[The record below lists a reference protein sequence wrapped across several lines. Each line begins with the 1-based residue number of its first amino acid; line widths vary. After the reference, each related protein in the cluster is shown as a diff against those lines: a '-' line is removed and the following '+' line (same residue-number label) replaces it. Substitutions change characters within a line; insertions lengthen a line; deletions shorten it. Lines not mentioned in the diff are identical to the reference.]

1 MGQQPPLR
9 RTRRARTPTVLQME
23 AVECGAA
30 ALGSVLGYHGRIVPL
45 EELRVACGVSRDGT
59 KASNILKAAR
69 LYGLKAKGFS
79 KQPGDLADLPL
90 PVVVFWNFNHFVVLE
105 GFAGNRVYLNDPA
118 VGPRV
123 VTAAEFDEGFTGVA
137 LVFEPGPDFKPGGAK
152 RGLLAPLR
160 KRLLGSEMGLL
171 YVVLASLGLALPGL
185 VAPVFTR
192 VFVDYCLVRNLQ
204 GWVAPLLLG
213 MGMVAG
219 LRVALTWLQ
228 RRSLLRLETKLA
240 LTSSYRFF
248 RHVLRLPVEFFTQ
261 RYGGEI
267 GSRVEMNDRIAQLLS
282 GDLAAN
288 LLNVLMAIF
297 YVALM
302 AYFDVSLTLVG
313 VALAALNFLAL
324 RYVSRHRQDA
334 NVRLLQ
340 ERAKLMGTSMAGLQ
354 TIETLKATGSE
365 TDFFSRWSGYLAKV
379 LAADQQMAVYTMGL
393 GAVPPLLSTLNTV
406 AILGLGALHVMHG
419 SLTVGMLV
427 AFQSLMASFMEPVNQ
442 LVGLGSSLQEVEG
455 ELNRLDDVLHYQ
467 ADPAFP
473 DEDTGR
479 PAAPEKKALAIP
491 AGVLMG
497 QPQAGMEH
505 GSVSL
510 ATSLLLSLSGAPP
523 KLAGQL
529 EMRNVTYGYSRLDP
543 PLLDGFDLTM
553 KPGARVALVGY
564 SASGKSTVAKLISG
578 LYRPWSGEIL
588 LDGRPRDD
596 LPRAVVTNS
605 LALVDQDF
613 FLFEGTVREVLTMW
627 DDTLPDEHVVQA
639 AKDACIHEDIA
650 ARPGGYES
658 RVEEGGVNF
667 SGGQRQRLEIARA
680 LVGNPT
686 LLVLDEATS
695 ALDTVTEKQIDDNLR
710 RRGCTCVIVAHRLS
724 TIRDCDEILVL
735 DQGRIVQRGTHEALS
750 GVDGLYRRLIDS

>member
-1 MGQQPPLR
+1 MGQQPPALR

-30 ALGSVLGYHGRIVPL
+30 ALASILGYYGRIVPL

-69 LYGLKAKGFS
+69 GYGLKAKGF
-79 KQPGDLADLPL
+79 KKEPTELADLPL
-90 PVVVFWNFNHFVVLE
+90 PLMIFWNFNHFVVLE
-105 GFAGNRVYLNDPA
+105 GFGKNGVYLNDPA

-123 VTAAEFDEGFTGVA
+123 VTPAEFNESYTGVV
-137 LVFEPGPDFKPGGAK
+137 LVFEPGEDFKRGGAK
-152 RGLLAPLR
+152 RGLLGPLR
-160 KRLLGSEMGLL
+160 KRLVGSEIGLL
-171 YVVLASLGLALPGL
+171 YVLLASLALALPGL
-185 VAPVFTR
+185 VVPVFTR

-204 GWVAPLLLG
+204 GWVGPLLLG
-213 MGMVAG
+213 MALAAG

-288 LLNVLMAIF
+288 LLNILMAIF
-297 YVALM
+297 YVAMM
-302 AYFDVSLTLVG
+302 AYFDVTLTLVG
-313 VALAALNFLAL
+313 VAVAGLNVLAL
-324 RYVSRHRQDA
+324 QYVSRRRQDA

-340 ERAKLMGTSMAGLQ
+340 ERAKLMGTSMSGLQ

-365 TDFFSRWSGYLAKV
+365 SDFFSRWSGYLAKV
-379 LAADQQMAVYTMGL
+379 LTADQQMAVYTMAL
-393 GAVPPLLSTLNTV
+393 GAVPPLLMALNTV
-406 AILGLGALHVMHG
+406 AILGLGAMHVMEG
-419 SLTVGMLV
+419 FLTVGMLV

-455 ELNRLDDVLHYQ
+455 EMNRLDDVLHYPI
-467 ADPAFP
+467 DPAFP
-473 DEDTGR
+473 DEEKEAQ
-479 PAAPEKKALAIP
+479 AARAARLIGAAAAA
-491 AGVLMG
+491 AG
-497 QPQAGMEH
+497 QE
-505 GSVSL
+505 SVSL
-510 ATSLLLSLSGAPP
+510 SPSLLISLAATGA

-529 EMRNVTYGYSRLDP
+529 ELRNVTYGYSRLDP
-543 PLLDGFDLTM
+543 PLLEGFNLTM
-553 KPGARVALVGY
+553 KPGSRVALVGY
-564 SASGKSTVAKLISG
+564 SASGKSTVARLICG

-588 LDGRPRDD
+588 LDGRPRDE
-596 LPRAVVTNS
+596 LRRAVVTNS

-627 DDTLPDEHVVQA
+627 DGTVPDEHVVQA

-650 ARPGGYES
+650 ARPGGYDS
-658 RVEEGGVNF
+658 KVEEGGVNF

-695 ALDTVTEKQIDDNLR
+695 ALDPVTEKLIDDNLR

-735 DQGRIVQRGTHEALS
+735 DQGRIVQRGTHEALAATE
-750 GVDGLYRRLIDS
+750 GLYRRLIDS